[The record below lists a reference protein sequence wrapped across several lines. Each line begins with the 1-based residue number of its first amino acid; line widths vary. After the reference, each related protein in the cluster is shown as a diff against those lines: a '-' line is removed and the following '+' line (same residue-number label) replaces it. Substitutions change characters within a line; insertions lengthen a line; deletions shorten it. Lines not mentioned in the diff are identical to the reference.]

1 MLYNLQKYFNFKTKE
16 KKHKQEIRLLIVM
29 AKDNMDDKL
38 QFITNELWI
47 LAWAASV
54 QRAKLYKGKEDM
66 DSTSREVSKFRED
79 VIGFITANSIPQYAD
94 GCTEEQH
101 YKNIDDLIA
110 YANRVDPGI
119 LSRSGYKYGIA
130 QKLLNLALK
139 YYWCLGLVKEPPHC
153 PVDRIVISKTSHNG
167 KINWT
172 QITDRSQY
180 QKIIEDIKVL
190 ANRKQLSIPIWE
202 LTFYSR
208 R

>member
-1 MLYNLQKYFNFKTKE
+1 
-16 KKHKQEIRLLIVM
+16 M
-29 AKDNMDDKL
+29 AKGNMNDKL
-38 QFITNELWI
+38 GFIANELWI

-54 QRAKLYKGKEDM
+54 QRAKLYKGKEYK
-66 DSTSREVSKFRED
+66 DSPSKEVNKFRED
-79 VIGFITANSIPQYAD
+79 VIGFITEKIIPQYIN

-101 YKNIDDLIA
+101 YKNIDDLIVH
-110 YANRVDPGI
+110 ANRIDPGI
-119 LSRSGYKYGIA
+119 LGISGYKYGVA

-153 PVDRIVISKTSHNG
+153 PVDRIVISKTRYNG

-172 QITDRSQY
+172 QITEKSQY
-180 QKIIEDIKVL
+180 QNVIEEIRAL
-190 ANRKQLSIPIWE
+190 ANRKQLSIPKWE

>member
-1 MLYNLQKYFNFKTKE
+1 
-16 KKHKQEIRLLIVM
+16 M
-29 AKDNMDDKL
+29 AKDNMSDEL

-54 QRAKLYKGKEDM
+54 QRAKLYKEEVE
-66 DSTSREVSKFRED
+66 STSKEVNKFREE
-79 VIGFITANSIPQYAD
+79 VIGFITTNLIPQYVD

-101 YKNIDDLIA
+101 YRNIDDLIV
-110 YANRVDPGI
+110 YANKVDPGV
-119 LSRSGYKYGIA
+119 LNESRYRYGVA

-153 PVDRIVISKTSHNG
+153 PIDRIVISKTRHKD

-172 QITDRSQY
+172 QITERSQY
-180 QKIIEDIKVL
+180 QKVIEEIKIL
-190 ANRKQLSIPIWE
+190 ANRDQLSIPLWE
-202 LTFYSR
+202 LRSYSR

>member
-1 MLYNLQKYFNFKTKE
+1 MP
-16 KKHKQEIRLLIVM
+16 
-29 AKDNMDDKL
+29 KDNMNDKL

-54 QRAKLYKGKEDM
+54 QRAKLYKGKEDI

-79 VIGFITANSIPQYAD
+79 VIGFITANIIPQYAD

-119 LSRSGYKYGIA
+119 LSRSGYKYGVA

-153 PVDRIVISKTSHNG
+153 PVDRIMISKTSHNG

-172 QITDRSQY
+172 QITEKSQY
-180 QKIIEDIKVL
+180 QKVIDEIKIL
-190 ANRKQLSIPIWE
+190 ANRKQLSIPKWE
-202 LTFYSR
+202 LMIYR
-208 R
+208 RR